1 MLTEVI
7 ELLVVIKIVEV
18 VLGGGGG
25 DSGNGKTVLG
35 YACHR
40 HEISGNNRDGL
51 VVAVAVFG
59 VGNGTIKK
67 WRGFALENG

>member
-1 MLTEVI
+1 MT
-7 ELLVVIKIVEV
+7 KIVEV

-25 DSGNGKTVLG
+25 DGSNGKMVLG

-51 VVAVAVFG
+51 VVAVAVTVMVFS
-59 VGNGTIKK
+59 VGNGSIKK
-67 WRGFALENG
+67 WRGFALEND

>member
-1 MLTEVI
+1 MT
-7 ELLVVIKIVEV
+7 KIVEV

-25 DSGNGKTVLG
+25 DGSNGKMVLG

-51 VVAVAVFG
+51 VVAVTVMVFS
-59 VGNGTIKK
+59 VGNGSIKK
-67 WRGFALENG
+67 GKGFALEND